1 MDRISV
7 EKALIEA
14 AAAAMERARAYILR
28 WPRGRSIPPRL
39 GLWALGRAKEE
50 RKQPQGSQHERDGH
64 SNPRFRGRLWCPALM
79 GKMPPPASRGHF
91 GAAAGSKR

>member
-39 GLWALGRAKEE
+39 GLWALGRAKESASS
-50 RKQPQGSQHERDGH
+50 RKEVSMNATAIQTPGSEGDF
-64 SNPRFRGRLWCPALM
+64 SALL
-79 GKMPPPASRGHF
+79 
-91 GAAAGSKR
+91 

>member
-28 WPRGRSIPPRL
+28 WPRGCSIPPRL

-50 RKQPQGSQHERDGH
+50 RKQPQGLPELICE
-64 SNPRFRGRLWCPALM
+64 SNAAGN
-79 GKMPPPASRGHF
+79 
-91 GAAAGSKR
+91 AAAKLPLRLANTGNA